1 MFDTL
6 LVLMEKKLTY
16 GLFFG
21 YKFSNDS
28 EQRKHASIIHSSL
41 NRRRFTC
48 YSFD

>member
-21 YKFSNDS
+21 YKFSNNS
-28 EQRKHASIIHSSL
+28 EQRKHASIIHSSVKL
-41 NRRRFTC
+41 QKVYLLFM
-48 YSFD
+48 